1 MVMNR
6 LGDIGVVL
14 AISLIYIEYKS
25 FNFNVISSLSK
36 LLSDDFFYFFGYYI
50 NSLTLISIFIFI
62 GAVGKSAQIGLHT

>member
-14 AISLIYIEYKS
+14 AISLIFIEYKS
-25 FNFNVISSLSK
+25 FNFNIISSLSK
-36 LLSDDFFYFFGYYI
+36 LLSDDFVYVCGYYI
-50 NSLTLISIFIFI
+50 NSLTLISLFIFI

>member
-6 LGDIGVVL
+6 LGDIGIVL
-14 AISLIYIEYKS
+14 AISLIYIEYKT
-25 FNFNVISSLSK
+25 FNFNIISSLSK
-36 LLSDDFFYFFGYYI
+36 ILSNDFFYFFGYYV